1 MTQYCILNFEEKKKW
16 LQGKKKLLSITS
28 EKNKKEPSL

>member
-1 MTQYCILNFEEKKKW
+1 MTQYCILDFEEKKKMVTG
-16 LQGKKKLLSITS
+16 QKKLLSITS